1 MRKKIDKLTKTIH
14 KYIKK
19 GLQYFRINDENNL
32 VSLTNIAM
40 IIMLYKIA
48 ATPSTSFEDLT
59 ALFVV
64 IVGYQS
70 KRFVGS
76 KNNSANKAP

>member
-48 ATPSTSFEDLT
+48 ATPSTSIQDLT
-59 ALFVV
+59 ALA
-64 IVGYQS
+64 IVAMGYQS
-70 KRFVGS
+70 KRFINS
-76 KNNSANKAP
+76 KNNNANKAP